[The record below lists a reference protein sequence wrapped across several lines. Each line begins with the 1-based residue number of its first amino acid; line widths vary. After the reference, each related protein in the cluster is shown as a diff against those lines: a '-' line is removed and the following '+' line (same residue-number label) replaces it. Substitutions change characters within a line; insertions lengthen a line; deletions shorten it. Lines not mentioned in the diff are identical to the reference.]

1 MRRDPLG
8 PLILRAVSLIRDFG
22 GLLERVILE
31 FEPAQVDRVGPG
43 SVRIRHRGAVL
54 ALVEAG
60 AEVPRNFDVVLIV
73 GDADRLSVAIGRM
86 GTSRVQLLALP
97 VDPRIA
103 DQAILAAVEAAVQRS
118 RADMVD
124 RLLGVGVALVAE
136 RDPDKL
142 LALILAEAR
151 RMVGADA
158 GSIYEV
164 RPLDVPIAERRLY
177 FRHAINASVEANFST
192 FALPLN
198 ENSIVGWCAITGEVI
213 NIADL
218 YADAS
223 STAAGR
229 VFHHDRSFDLHFGY
243 QTRSMLTIAMQP
255 PGGEVLGV
263 IQLINAHADPRDD
276 RPLRSDVDFKHRVIP
291 FDDAAVQIGR
301 ALAAQGAVALENARL
316 YGEIEELFAGFVKAS
331 VKAIEARDPQTSG
344 HSERVATLTV
354 ELAKVVDRCD
364 SGTLASVRF
373 DTLGLRE
380 IEYAALLH
388 DFGKVG
394 VREDVLV
401 KAKKLHPGQFARI
414 LARIE
419 HMRTAER
426 VRLLEAK
433 LALAEQGRRD
443 YAEIEA
449 RFAADLRRVDELWQ
463 LICTAN
469 EPTVLRED
477 TSARIRELQHEH
489 FHDSHGHPVH
499 LLEGDEFEALL
510 IERGSLTALEREE
523 IQSHVL
529 HTYDFLMQIPWG
541 RQLANVPQIAG
552 RHHEYLDGTGYFPAI
567 VDPAPIIPIQ
577 TRMMTIADIF
587 DALTSKRHYKA
598 AVPLERALGIL
609 DAEVR
614 AGKLDA
620 ELFAAFRVAEVYRS
634 IALERE

>member
-1 MRRDPLG
+1 M
-8 PLILRAVSLIRDFG
+8 RAVSLIRDFG

-31 FEPAQVDRVGPG
+31 FDPAHVERVGPG
-43 SVRIRHRGAVL
+43 SVRVRQRGAVL

-73 GDADRLSVAIGRM
+73 GDPDRLSAAIARM
-86 GTSRVQLLALP
+86 GTARVQLLALP
-97 VDPRIA
+97 IDERIA

-136 RDPDKL
+136 RDPGRL

-164 RPLDVPIAERRLY
+164 RPVDAPIHERRLY
-177 FRHAINASVEANFST
+177 FRQAINASVDANFSE
-192 FALPLN
+192 FSLPIN
-198 ENSIVGWCAITGEVI
+198 EHSIVGYVAMTGESI
-213 NIADL
+213 NLADL

-223 STAAGR
+223 STASGR
-229 VFHHDRSFDLHFGY
+229 VFHHDRSFDRRLGY

-276 RPLRSDVDFKHRVIP
+276 RPLRSEVDFVQRVIP
-291 FDDAAVQIGR
+291 FDEAAVQIGR
-301 ALAAQGAVALENARL
+301 SLAAQGAVALENARL
-316 YGEIEELFAGFVKAS
+316 YREIEELFAGFVRAS

-354 ELAKVVDRCD
+354 ELAKVVDRVD
-364 SGTLASVRF
+364 TGELAAVHF
-373 DTLGLRE
+373 DQLGLRE

-433 LALAEQGRRD
+433 LALAEQGRHD
-443 YAEIEA
+443 YAELEH

-469 EPTVLRED
+469 EPAVVRED
-477 TSARIRELQHEH
+477 TSARIRELAHEH
-489 FHDSHGHPVH
+489 FHDSRGEPVK
-499 LLEGDEFEALL
+499 LLESDEFEALL
-510 IERGSLTALEREE
+510 IERGSLTTLEREE

-552 RHHEYLDGTGYFPAI
+552 RHHEYLDGTGYYPKI
-567 VDPAPIIPIQ
+567 VAPAPTIPIQ

-587 DALTSKRHYKA
+587 DALTSMRHYKA

-609 DAEVR
+609 EAEVR

-620 ELFAAFRVAEVYRS
+620 QLFEAFRVGEVYRAIDLARPS
-634 IALERE
+634 